1 MNKIGEIVFTDGG
14 RVDIL
19 ALVGYRSRTFVQ
31 VVTPVGLY
39 AFSLYKEH
47 IPGGYTIENRRF
59 STVVLNLDSNG
70 YFTNYS
76 TVDVTDSI
84 AEFRLFD
91 FDYAENRVL
100 GVKRE
105 NDEPI

>member
-1 MNKIGEIVFTDGG
+1 MSKLGEIVFTGGG

-31 VVTPVGLY
+31 VVTPIGLY
-39 AFSLYKEH
+39 AFSLHKEY
-47 IPGGYTIENRRF
+47 IPGGYAVEKHRF
-59 STVVLNLDSNG
+59 STVVLNLDREG

-76 TVDVTDSI
+76 TVDVTDTI

-91 FDYAENRVL
+91 FDYAEDRVF
-100 GVKRE
+100 GMRSE
-105 NDEPI
+105 A